1 MRCLPRAPASLRPR
15 RSKTASGSALRDPG
29 LGGAAGPLR
38 PSLTTHCAPWALVAG
53 ISAADSAAR
62 PNPRIGQVNAGLSET
77 RNSAADCP
85 GAALLQT
92 PARAW
97 EAGRPRRLHQ
107 STAGVRIRILEQP
120 VAGSRC
126 LGGVARG
133 GARWGSGARPP
144 WWANGNA
151 RRV

>member
-1 MRCLPRAPASLRPR
+1 MNS
-15 RSKTASGSALRDPG
+15 TAG
-29 LGGAAGPLR
+29 
-38 PSLTTHCAPWALVAG
+38 
-53 ISAADSAAR
+53 
-62 PNPRIGQVNAGLSET
+62 
-77 RNSAADCP
+77 CP

-92 PARAW
+92 PARTG

-120 VAGSRC
+120 VAGARC
-126 LGGVARG
+126 REGVAWG
-133 GARWGSGARPP
+133 GARRGSGARPP